1 MCSIGVAT
9 PRGLD
14 CSLRQTWS
22 TCKFVRRKTRSDE
35 SMRQRRM
42 RRCEARGWRGHRG
55 GGGRGDLHQASIKMP
70 LAKTSFWW
78 TSKTCTPPS
87 NSKIFASGRNH
98 VERLS
103 LSRFV
108 SHDFSQSTNVLFSRN
123 EEKEGFPRRLENWR
137 TAVCSASGTFR
148 ASVEHITLPVI
159 AAGRSWMM
167 HREHHAN
174 AFEARLAARRT
185 ETAAHRQ

>member
-1 MCSIGVAT
+1 MHTSFEFQNIRVWEE
-9 PRGLD
+9 
-14 CSLRQTWS
+14 S
-22 TCKFVRRKTRSDE
+22 RRKT
-35 SMRQRRM
+35 
-42 RRCEARGWRGHRG
+42 
-55 GGGRGDLHQASIKMP
+55 
-70 LAKTSFWW
+70 
-78 TSKTCTPPS
+78 
-87 NSKIFASGRNH
+87 
-98 VERLS
+98 LS
-103 LSRFV
+103 LSFRLSRFFTI
-108 SHDFSQSTNVLFSRN
+108 DERPLLPQR
-123 EEKEGFPRRLENWR
+123 EKEGFPRRLENWR